1 MAFDPSQHPRGTA
14 GQFAPKLGTAAEVSL
29 LSELPVLRK
38 RELSHVGTLDPSAKK
53 SHSYEGQGLS
63 VSQNPEEWQR
73 IARLSGDVH
82 RFDREAQLLDFHALS
97 ESQRLDIATYAQE
110 RGWVEPA
117 DTYVVSYYDDE
128 WESEMTM
135 RFTDRE
141 EAEDEAAALEADE
154 PTVESGFVYVQ
165 MPDSTARAGEEAD
178 LGVVAA
184 AWVGEQ
190 RPDLDGVWWDD
201 DLDVSRL
208 SAPRGVI
215 VPQRIDAW
223 LSAYS
228 RA

>member
-1 MAFDPSQHPRGTA
+1 MAFDAHQPRDVGGRFSERHGA
-14 GQFAPKLGTAAEVSL
+14 APEVV
-29 LSELPVLRK
+29 LSNVPIIRK
-38 RELSHVGTLDPSAKK
+38 RGLSHVGTLDPSAKK
-53 SHSYEGQGLS
+53 SYSYEGQGLS
-63 VSQNPEEWQR
+63 VSQNPDEWQR

-82 RFDREAQLLDFHALS
+82 RFNREAQLLDFHSLS
-97 ESQRLDIATYAQE
+97 ESQRLDIAAYAQE
-110 RGWVEPA
+110 HGWVEPA

-135 RFTDRE
+135 RFTDQG
-141 EAEDEAAALEADE
+141 EAEDEAAALGADE
-154 PTVESGFVYVQ
+154 PTIERSYVYTQ

-190 RPDLDGVWWDD
+190 RPDLDGVWWED

-215 VPQRIDAW
+215 VPQRIEAW
-223 LSAYS
+223 LSA
-228 RA
+228 R